1 MTTPFWINQ
10 PSILIDPKYLFDMW
24 PKEKMA
30 YNQKLNSISR
40 LIILITILGTIIF
53 RSLRMFITGIITLGI
68 IIFLFYIQNNKN
80 KKQKE
85 NFDTMNII
93 NKNFQTPQPINP
105 LMNVPLTDYLDNPE
119 RKPAAP
125 AFNPIVEQ
133 NINKDTLNHLSLK
146 IKLLKNVL
154 KPGFFKI

>member
-93 NKNFQTPQPINP
+93 NKNFQTPQP
-105 LMNVPLTDYLDNPE
+105 
-119 RKPAAP
+119 
-125 AFNPIVEQ
+125 
-133 NINKDTLNHLSLK
+133 
-146 IKLLKNVL
+146 
-154 KPGFFKI
+154 